1 MRSGTALA
9 ATAWFDGTTHIRV
22 FGQDTQRDISQF
34 DWDGDWATGVSLA
47 GVAVA
52 PQGKLYAMQW
62 FGDQGTLMSVFYQDA
77 GGTVREQ
84 VYEGGRWG
92 RAR

>member
-47 GVAVA
+47 GVA